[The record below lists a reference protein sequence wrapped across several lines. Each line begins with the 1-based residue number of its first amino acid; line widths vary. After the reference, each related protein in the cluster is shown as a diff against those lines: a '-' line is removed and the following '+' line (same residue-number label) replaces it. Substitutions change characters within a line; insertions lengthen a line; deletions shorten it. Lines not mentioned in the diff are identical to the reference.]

1 MRRARVRAKRKKGGG
16 LFFGLFILLLLAGGA
31 VFLYTAPQFEQTPPK
46 IVASSKIVVGEGGKI
61 DFKVSDNYALK
72 KVELVV
78 GDGEKRST
86 VLDERFPKGV
96 KEKEFQ
102 VLLPKSVLASQKSNW
117 SYEIIA
123 TDRSFWNFFMGN
135 SAHLKGEIFI
145 DSIAPQISIVSNS
158 AGILKGGT
166 ALVIY
171 QVDEDN
177 LKESYVDIGHGI
189 HFKRVPYKKEGVYA
203 TLIAWPFNQE
213 EFAPKIVAVDKAGN
227 RAEVVLSIRH
237 DKKRYRVSYIA
248 ARDSFIDGKIAEL
261 ASREKKF
268 AQISDRLQ
276 KLKAINETMRLENEK
291 LIDKYTKSATP
302 IGKKWNLER
311 LYPLHGGKRVS
322 DFGVKR
328 YYYYKKRENIIS
340 TSYHIGY
347 DFASVKHDKIY
358 TTIPGKVVFAGP
370 NGIYGNMVIIDHGL
384 GLYTLYG
391 HISELKVKVGQK
403 VAAGEV
409 IGLTGKT
416 GLALGDHLH
425 FGVLVQGV
433 EVYPLEWMS
442 KKWINDFILSIFQKA
457 DTKLGY
463 N

>member
-16 LFFGLFILLLLAGGA
+16 LFLGLIILLLLVGGA

-46 IVASSKIVVGEGGKI
+46 IEANSKIVVGEDGKI
-61 DFKVSDNYALK
+61 NFKVLDNYALK
-72 KVELVV
+72 KVELIV

-102 VLLPKSVLASQKSNW
+102 VLLPKSVLASQKSHW

-135 SAHLKGEIFI
+135 SSHLKGEIFI
-145 DSIAPQISIVSNS
+145 DSVAPQISIVASS
-158 AGILKGGT
+158 PGILKGGT

-171 QVDEDN
+171 KINEDN
-177 LKESYVDIGHGI
+177 LLESYIDIGHGI
-189 HFKRVPYKKEGVYA
+189 HFKGIPYKKEGVYA
-203 TLIAWPFNQE
+203 TLIVWPFNQE
-213 EFAPKIVAVDKAGN
+213 EFVPKIVAVDKAGN
-227 RAEVVLSIRH
+227 RAEVALSIRRY
-237 DKKRYRVSYIA
+237 KKRYRVSYIA

-261 ASREKKF
+261 ASQEKKF

-276 KLKAINETMRLENEK
+276 KLKAVNETMRLENEK
-291 LIDKYTKSATP
+291 LIHKVSKKATP
-302 IGKKWNLER
+302 IDKKWSLKP
-311 LYPLHGGKRVS
+311 LYPLHGAKRVS

-328 YYYYKKRENIIS
+328 YYYYKKRENIVS
-340 TSYHIGY
+340 TSYHVGY

-358 TTIPGKVVFAGP
+358 TSIPGKVVFAAP

-391 HISELKVKVGQK
+391 HISQLKVKVGQK
-403 VAAGEV
+403 VTAGEV

-425 FGVLVQGV
+425 FGLLVQGV
-433 EVYPLEWMS
+433 EVYPLEWMK

-457 DTKLGY
+457 NTKLGY